1 MMARRLA
8 QRDMREIAPRRNI
21 TMRLAR
27 DELYQSVQM
36 QYQALETR
44 LSVVEARL
52 QLTQPEQ
59 QASTSASVAAPRRL
73 AAPLASRG
81 YLIKDIDSFAGFA
94 HAINTYLAGVA
105 LADVHGR
112 QLLYMPFRAAHGL
125 EYAFDDFLTSD
136 PRGLAPPLAAPRLA
150 LRDDAQLPLING
162 LPASLLELTKGRS
175 ADQIAQRLRGDNA
188 PLVAWVRKGRFAFV
202 DGCNCSFNAEE
213 RRAGPQPCRLA
224 ALQPCSPAALQP
236 AAHVMQAVALCISS
250 RGA

>member
-1 MMARRLA
+1 VSNLRGRKRKEDKMARRLA

-52 QLTQPEQ
+52 QITQPEQ

-73 AAPLASRG
+73 AAPLVSRG
-81 YLIKDIDSFAGFA
+81 YLVKDIDSFAGFA

-136 PRGLAPPLAAPRLA
+136 PRGMAPPLAAPRLT
-150 LRDDAQLPLING
+150 LRDDAQPLING
-162 LPASLLELTKGRS
+162 LPASLMEPALTLTPTPTPTLAPAPTPTPTPTLTLALTLLLARPARLAHG
-175 ADQIAQRLRGDNA
+175 ADQGTVGGANRAAAAR
-188 PLVAWVRKGRFAFV
+188 R
-202 DGCNCSFNAEE
+202 E
-213 RRAGPQPCRLA
+213 RAT
-224 ALQPCSPAALQP
+224 
-236 AAHVMQAVALCISS
+236 
-250 RGA
+250 

>member
-1 MMARRLA
+1 
-8 QRDMREIAPRRNI
+8 MREIAPRRNI

-52 QLTQPEQ
+52 QITQPEQ

-73 AAPLASRG
+73 AAPLVSRG
-81 YLIKDIDSFAGFA
+81 YLVKDIDSFAGFA

-136 PRGLAPPLAAPRLA
+136 PRGMAHPLAAPRLT
-150 LRDDAQLPLING
+150 LRDDAQPLING
-162 LPASLLELTKGRS
+162 LPASLMEPALT
-175 ADQIAQRLRGDNA
+175 LT
-188 PLVAWVRKGRFAFV
+188 PTPTPTLT
-202 DGCNCSFNAEE
+202 
-213 RRAGPQPCRLA
+213 
-224 ALQPCSPAALQP
+224 
-236 AAHVMQAVALCISS
+236 
-250 RGA
+250 

>member
-1 MMARRLA
+1 MARRLA

-27 DELYQSVQM
+27 EELYQSVQM

-81 YLIKDIDSFAGFA
+81 FLIKDIDSFAGFA

-150 LRDDAQLPLING
+150 LRDDAPPLING

-175 ADQIAQRLRGDNA
+175 ADHIAQRLRGDNA

-213 RRAGPQPCRLA
+213 RRAG
-224 ALQPCSPAALQP
+224 LQPCSLQP
-236 AAHVMQAVALCISS
+236 CSLQPM
-250 RGA
+250 